1 MESPSLG
8 QIQWNFFSSICG
20 KGRNLC
26 GVLGLEAYY
35 HHRTQ
40 INGTSPCVYGGS

>member
-8 QIQWNFFSSICG
+8 QIQWKFFSSICV
-20 KGRNLC
+20 LC
-26 GVLGLEAYY
+26 GALGVEAYY

-40 INGTSPCVYGGS
+40 INGTSSCVYGGS